1 MELTEKRISRKNIY
15 ECPVFKVFEDKVE
28 LPNGN
33 ISTRNII
40 NHRGGVCIAAL
51 KENGNIL
58 LVKQFRYV
66 YNEVILEF
74 PAGKKELNEDSIETA
89 KRELMEE
96 TGYKANT
103 LLFLG
108 SYYPT
113 CGYTNEIIDL
123 YFAKDLEYVG
133 QHLDE
138 DEFLNVTEMNLEK
151 IIELCN
157 NGTIVDGK
165 TMALAYKV
173 KELLK

>member
-1 MELTEKRISRKNIY
+1 MELKEKQISRKNIY

-33 ISTRNII
+33 VSTRNII
-40 NHRGGVCIAAL
+40 NHRGGVCIAAQ
-51 KENGNIL
+51 KENGNFL

-66 YNEVILEF
+66 YDEVILEL
-74 PAGKKELNEDSIETA
+74 PAGKKELNEEPLETA
-89 KRELMEE
+89 KRELIEE
-96 TGYKANT
+96 TGYKGNY
-103 LLFLG
+103 FKYMG
-108 SYYPT
+108 KFYPT
-113 CGYTNEIIDL
+113 CGYTNEVIDL

-138 DEFLNVTEMNLEK
+138 DEFLNVTEMSLEK
-151 IIELCN
+151 IIQQCN
-157 NGTIVDGK
+157 DGTIVDGK